1 MKAQFMLVSCE
12 PQHVER
18 EVEVDGVKIK
28 VPIPGVVAQFV
39 PVVENGSGTL
49 KLAVPV
55 GDQEAFKTNVGNI
68 ATLEISFE

>member
-1 MKAQFMLVSCE
+1 MKAQFTLVSCE
-12 PQHVER
+12 PQHIER
-18 EVEVDGVKIK
+18 EVEVDGAKIK

-49 KLAVPV
+49 KLAILAD
-55 GDQEAFKTNVGNI
+55 DQEAFKSNVGNV